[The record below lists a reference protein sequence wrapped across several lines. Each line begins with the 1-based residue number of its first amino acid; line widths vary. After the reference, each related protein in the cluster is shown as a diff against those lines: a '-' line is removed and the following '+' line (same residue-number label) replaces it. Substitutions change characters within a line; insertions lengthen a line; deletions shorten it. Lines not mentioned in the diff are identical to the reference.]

1 MRMMKRRKRKQPG
14 DYPNLTVRMD
24 AKLKSRIKAVA
35 GERKM
40 SFGQI
45 VSQALRKFLP
55 DLETK

>member
-1 MRMMKRRKRKQPG
+1 MKRGTKKQPG

-35 GERKM
+35 GARNM